1 MVKRMGIPGALFL
14 SIGALGATRPYDESA
29 DAHVTLQQGLQ
40 QARASGK
47 DPALVVFG
55 ANTCKDGRERDKA
68 SHGRTAARPVSSTRA
83 TWTTPASIVSSP
95 RWLPRS
101 TGGPIKAGGGAAI

>member
-68 SHGRTAARPVSSTRA
+68 SHGRTSGVIDARHMDDAGIYSFFSQVVAAQHGRPH
-83 TWTTPASIVSSP
+83 
-95 RWLPRS
+95 
-101 TGGPIKAGGGAAI
+101 